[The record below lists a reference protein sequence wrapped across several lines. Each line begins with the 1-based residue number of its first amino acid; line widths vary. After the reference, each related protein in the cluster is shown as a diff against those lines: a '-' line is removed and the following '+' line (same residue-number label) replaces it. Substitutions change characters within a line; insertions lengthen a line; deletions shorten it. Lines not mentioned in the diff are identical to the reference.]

1 MKLLEVIE
9 LVGSKNP
16 SEIKKYVNDAL
27 QEIGELTKEN
37 VTYTTIDVVS
47 GTRAYSLPSNYIKVL
62 GVYQLKDDG
71 KYYEIPR
78 INHISVTEDV
88 TSGSTSGGGY
98 TIL

>member
-9 LVGSKNP
+9 LVGSSNP

-27 QEIGELTKEN
+27 EAIGELTKEN

-47 GTRAYSLPSNYIKVL
+47 GTRAYSLPSNYLRII

-88 TSGSTSGGGY
+88 TSVSTSSSSY
-98 TIL
+98 IIL